1 MNSRSEFTLGNTNG
15 SVLPIW
21 AIAAYGYPPPAPI
34 WMPENGNARYVSLS
48 LSPSL
53 FVSYL
58 NFNSFIIPT
67 RHHRLTSFLSLFFSS
82 VLLM

>member
-48 LSPSL
+48 LLL
-53 FVSYL
+53 F
-58 NFNSFIIPT
+58 
-67 RHHRLTSFLSLFFSS
+67 LFHI
-82 VLLM
+82 